1 MEVVKG
7 LLVAED
13 FARDRVDPEVLFEK
27 VIAADDATVGEFGD
41 SGGRSF
47 TGHDQGSSGRSTV
60 MEGQGRR
67 KRGGEIQILSYGIEG
82 QRQIRWNQGTD
93 DDYGVTR

>member
-1 MEVVKG
+1 
-7 LLVAED
+7 
-13 FARDRVDPEVLFEK
+13 
-27 VIAADDATVGEFGD
+27 
-41 SGGRSF
+41 
-47 TGHDQGSSGRSTV
+47 